1 MVTAAGRVMWSE
13 DENEDEVED
22 ADEDAEAE
30 AEAEEDDAW
39 RADTQKAASYS
50 IRTAKRRT

>member
-1 MVTAAGRVMWSE
+1 VVTAAGRVMWSE